1 MTTRLVRI
9 LMLAGAALSGS
20 TALGGNYLMVPNFSS
35 STSGG
40 NVRSIM
46 LFNKSD
52 GSLVNRNFIVGD
64 ASNVFQTPRE
74 AIQVGSQV
82 WICDQV
88 ANKVF
93 RYDTSTSTFLPAIT
107 GDGTT
112 NFNNLRGMELVG
124 NSMFVTN
131 AGSGF
136 GNAVMKIDVSTLT
149 VSTAFTMS
157 QPNQNSPWDVQ
168 AVNGNLFVTN
178 YGSGINGTTYSRIDK
193 YDTSGNFLGN
203 FYSKVNNSTPPSLLG
218 PQQIT
223 VEANGN
229 LIVGGFI
236 NILNNTN
243 SGLFEMDPTTGAMLN
258 VDASQNPLWATG
270 LGPRSGYRLDNGKVL
285 FTKGDGVW
293 TWDTSAGTS
302 AGVTGAFGSNV
313 NANFISET
321 TIPAPGALALLGL
334 GGLAAARRRR

>member
-1 MTTRLVRI
+1 MKIGV
-9 LMLAGAALSGS
+9 LAAIVAGVSGGAMS
-20 TALGGNYLMVPNFSS
+20 LGGNFLMVPNFSS

-64 ASNVFQTPRE
+64 ANNVFQTPRE
-74 AIQVGSQV
+74 AIQVGNQV

-93 RYDTSTSTFLPAIT
+93 RYDFQTGGFLPAIT
-107 GDGTT
+107 GDGVT
-112 NFNNLRGMELVG
+112 NFSNLRGMELVG

-131 AGSGF
+131 AAGTSGF
-136 GNAVMKIDVSTLT
+136 GNAVMKIDINTLAVT
-149 VSTAFTMS
+149 TAFTMS
-157 QPNQNSPWDVQ
+157 QPNQNTPWDVQ
-168 AVNGNLFVTN
+168 NVGGNLYVSN
-178 YGSGINGTTYSRIDK
+178 YGSGINGTTFSRIDK
-193 YDTSGNFLGN
+193 YDTAGNFLGN
-203 FYSKVNNSTPPSLLG
+203 FYSKVNNSTPPGLLG

-223 VEANGN
+223 VEPNGN

-243 SGLFEMDPTTGAMLN
+243 SGLFEMDATTGAFLN
-258 VDASQNPLWATG
+258 TDASQNPLWATG
-270 LGPRSGYRLDNGKVL
+270 LGPRSGFRLGNGKIL
-285 FTKGDGVW
+285 FTKGDGVFV
-293 TWDTSAGTS
+293 WDTGASTS
-302 AGVTGAFGSNV
+302 TGVTGAFGTNV

-321 TIPAPGALALLGL
+321 TIPAPGAVALLGL
-334 GGLAAARRRR
+334 GGLMAARRRR